1 MKVVYCAKCGT
12 RLAVSRKALPKYGKI
27 IDIVEYHECSDEPV
41 EIDLTP
47 VSVPVMSK
55 ETEENNKFVQNLDK
69 LIGDKRDKS
78 DIRVEKSSTAPQTLL
93 DSISSFPNSTPVNK
107 LEE

>member
-12 RLAVSRKALPKYGKI
+12 RLAVARKALPKYGKI
-27 IDIVEYHECSDEPV
+27 IDIVEYHECPNEPV

-47 VSVPVMSK
+47 TDVPAANK
-55 ETEENNKFVQNLDK
+55 KTEENNKFVQNLDK

-78 DIRVEKSSTAPQTLL
+78 DIRVEKSSTAPQTILN
-93 DSISSFPNSTPVNK
+93 SISSFPNSTPANK